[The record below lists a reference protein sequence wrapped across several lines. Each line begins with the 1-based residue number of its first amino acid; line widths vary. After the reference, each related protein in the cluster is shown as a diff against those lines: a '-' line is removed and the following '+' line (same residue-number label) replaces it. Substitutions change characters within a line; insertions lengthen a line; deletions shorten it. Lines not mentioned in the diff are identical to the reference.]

1 MSEDSTGPSEPTF
14 RTGLRGY
21 ERAQVDAFVAD
32 IQARV
37 EGLEKERDLLQ
48 ARLSDLGEE
57 GSGDLKAEI
66 EAVGAEVQ
74 AVLDAA
80 QEAAEGMRARASDD
94 ASRWRADADAEARQA
109 RTEAQSDAELLRG
122 SAWETGTRM
131 LEQAKRYRDQ
141 LVRRA
146 DEEALSIRATGEQ
159 DAHRHVASARRE
171 MEEESR
177 RARMQSEKM
186 LVRAKAESETLVENA
201 RREAEAAQERARVLE
216 ERRGE
221 LMAELETAQAAIS
234 QFESE
239 LEAKRASL
247 STAGTAPSTS
257 VRVIPTEEPNQRG
270 YFDEE
275 QKVRVVSTTSLDE
288 LEPVD
293 ADDMVAEV
301 ERLHEQ
307 REAAAEAPE
316 PASEP
321 VLTAAPEPAIAAVS
335 ESAPEPGPVAAS
347 EPEPAGDELEDLFTS
362 LRAVD
367 DPPSGNGVTPA
378 DGIAAGL
385 AVAPL
390 QVVTGVDPFDLRDRL
405 LLPVTNRA
413 LRELKRQ
420 IVDLQNI
427 VLEEMRTQG
436 DDFNPDRAEFESVLG
451 DAVRTLAAESLVA
464 GFTASAELS
473 GATTTPRPEVE
484 APDPT
489 SEVAGGLFDEAIQVM
504 ARSRQ
509 AEASNRQLASAVSRV
524 FRTWRT
530 DGAERWLRAASFASY
545 HEGLL
550 WGLAELGTERV
561 QGIVSGSSCS
571 ECPAR
576 IGEAWAPGEALP
588 EGTGIPPVHV
598 DCECSLVPVS

>member
-1 MSEDSTGPSEPTF
+1 
-14 RTGLRGY
+14 
-21 ERAQVDAFVAD
+21 
-32 IQARV
+32 
-37 EGLEKERDLLQ
+37 
-48 ARLSDLGEE
+48 
-57 GSGDLKAEI
+57 
-66 EAVGAEVQ
+66 
-74 AVLDAA
+74 
-80 QEAAEGMRARASDD
+80 
-94 ASRWRADADAEARQA
+94 
-109 RTEAQSDAELLRG
+109 
-122 SAWETGTRM
+122 
-131 LEQAKRYRDQ
+131 
-141 LVRRA
+141 
-146 DEEALSIRATGEQ
+146 
-159 DAHRHVASARRE
+159 
-171 MEEESR
+171 ME
-177 RARMQSEKM
+177 SEKA
-186 LVRAKAESETLVENA
+186 LARAKAESETLVENA

-247 STAGTAPSTS
+247 STAGIAPSTS
-257 VRVIPTEEPNQRG
+257 VRVIPTEEPDQG
-270 YFDEE
+270 EYFDAE

-293 ADDMVAEV
+293 ADDLVAEV
-301 ERLHEQ
+301 ERLHQQ
-307 REAAAEAPE
+307 RDAAADAPE
-316 PASEP
+316 PAPEP
-321 VLTAAPEPAIAAVS
+321 VVAAAPEPVIAAVPEPAPEPVPVAADVAVS
-335 ESAPEPGPVAAS
+335 ES
-347 EPEPAGDELEDLFTS
+347 EPAGDELEDLFTS

-367 DPPSGNGVTPA
+367 DQPSGNGVTPSN
-378 DGIAAGL
+378 GTAAAV

-413 LRELKRQ
+413 LHELKRQ

-436 DDFNPDRAEFESVLG
+436 DDFNPDRAEFESALG

-473 GATTTPRPEVE
+473 GETTTPHPEVE
-484 APDPT
+484 PPDPT
-489 SEVAGGLFDEAIQVM
+489 SEVAGALFDEVTEVM

-509 AEASNRQLASAVSRV
+509 AEAGSRQLASAVSRV

-561 QGIVSGSSCS
+561 QGVVSGSSCS

-576 IGEAWAPGEALP
+576 IGEAWVPGEALP

-598 DCECSLVPVS
+598 DCACSLVPVS